1 MNRLKNILGPMRLPF
16 VILPLVCV
24 TLGVAASVWTHGPV
38 NGFYVVL
45 ALIGAVASHISVNVF
60 NEYFDYKTGL
70 DAKTQKTPFSGG
82 SGTLQAHP
90 EMARSALYTALIT
103 FSITGLI
110 GLYFLF
116 VRGWALLPVGL
127 LGLVIVYTYTPWIT
141 HQPLLCLLAPGLGF
155 GTLWVLGTSFVL
167 TGEYSWPAF
176 FASLAPFFLVNNL
189 LLLNQFPDL
198 EADQSTGRRNYPIVI
213 GRKASSYIYGLFL
226 LLVYLSLVIGVIFN
240 YLPVT
245 SLIGLITLL
254 LAIPAS
260 VGAVRYANDIPKLIP
275 SLGLNVIL
283 NLTTPLLI
291 AIGLFLAKR

>member
-1 MNRLKNILGPMRLPF
+1 MNRLKYILGPMRLPF
-16 VILPLVCV
+16 VLLPLVCV
-24 TLGVAASVWTHGPV
+24 TLGVAVSIWTHGQV
-38 NGFYVVL
+38 NVFYVVL

-70 DAKTQKTPFSGG
+70 DAKTHKTPFSGG

-90 EMARSALYTALIT
+90 EMARNALFSALIT
-103 FSITGLI
+103 FTITGLI
-110 GLYFLF
+110 GLYFLS

-141 HQPLLCLLAPGLGF
+141 RYPFLCLLAPGLGF

-176 FASLAPFFLVNNL
+176 LASLAPFFLVNDL
-189 LLLNQFPDL
+189 LLLNQFPDV

-213 GRKASSYIYGLFL
+213 GRKASSYIYSVFL
-226 LLVYLSLVIGVIFN
+226 LLTYLSIVIGVVLN

-245 SLIGLITLL
+245 SLIGLLTLL
-254 LAIPAS
+254 LAIPAI
-260 VGAVRYANDIPKLIP
+260 VGAVRHANDIPKLIP

-283 NLTTPLLI
+283 NLATPLLT
-291 AIGLFLAKR
+291 AIGLFLGKR